1 MSPYPVQRRRGFTLV
16 ELLAV
21 IAIVGILASL
31 LIVTVPKMR
40 ESAHRSTCAS
50 NLRQNGILVL
60 GYAADHKNQLPRS
73 REGGLFT
80 FASNILPAITAS
92 SQATNPLGRLMY
104 CPSDESGGAATYS
117 ITAGYAADNTG
128 VYLRSDTESYVQG
141 RFPLNA
147 YPRPSQTFLLVE
159 APNVL
164 RTYTL
169 RGDGSIVTPQQ
180 QFNSG
185 GTAIHG
191 GTGAH
196 YLYLDGHVG
205 FMNTPMS
212 ADNAPKPTYDQ
223 WQLGYRA
230 Q

>member
-1 MSPYPVQRRRGFTLV
+1 MFGHPISPRRGFTLV

-21 IAIVGILASL
+21 IAIVGILVSL
-31 LIVTVPKMR
+31 LIVTVPKIR
-40 ESAHRSTCAS
+40 ESTHRATCAS
-50 NLRQNGILVL
+50 NLRELGILVL

-73 REGGLFT
+73 REGGF
-80 FASNILPAITAS
+80 FSFVSNILPDTKFGN
-92 SQATNPLGRLMY
+92 QANNPMGALIY
-104 CPSDESGGAATYS
+104 CPSDESGGVATYS
-117 ITAGYAADNTG
+117 ITAGYSGDNTG
-128 VYLRSDTESYVQG
+128 IYLRNSTVDYVLG

-169 RGDGSIVTPQQ
+169 RGDGSIVNPQQ
-180 QFNSG
+180 QFDSG
-185 GTAIHG
+185 GTIIHG

-196 YLYLDGHVG
+196 YLYLDGHVA

-212 ADNAPKPTYDQ
+212 SGKSPLPTYDQ
-223 WQLGYRA
+223 WQLGYKA